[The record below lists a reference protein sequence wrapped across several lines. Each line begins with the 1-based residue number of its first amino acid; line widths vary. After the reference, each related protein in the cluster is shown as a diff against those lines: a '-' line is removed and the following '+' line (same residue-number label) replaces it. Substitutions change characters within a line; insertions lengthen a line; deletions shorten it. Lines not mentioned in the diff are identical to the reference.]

1 MKIKMQNLFQN
12 NYENVKP
19 LSMKLRPKVLEEFI
33 GQKNLI
39 GENKILTN
47 IIKSGNISN
56 MILFGPPGCG
66 KSSLGEIISNEINCN
81 IENIN
86 ATTASL
92 NDIREIVVK
101 AKKEIELYNK
111 RTVLFLDEIHR
122 FNKMQQDALLS
133 YTETGV
139 LILIGA
145 TTENPYHNIN
155 NALLSRCLVFEFKAL
170 NRNEI
175 KEVLLRGEKYLNK
188 ELPSKIEEIILDISN
203 GDSRIALNY
212 LELYV
217 NNSNNENSENIEE
230 IFAKRKASFHKEED
244 KYNIISAMIKS
255 IRGSDP
261 DAALYW
267 MGRLLY
273 GGEDPRY
280 IARRLVISASED
292 IGMANPEA
300 LLMANAAYA
309 SSEKIGMPEV
319 RIILAHVV
327 VYLAISSKSNSCYNG
342 INSVLENIKA
352 GDMQEVPINIKDK
365 NIGYKYPH
373 DYKGNFV
380 HQKYMNKHKEYYK
393 PGNNKYEN
401 QIREKLDRLWKKR

>member
-101 AKKEIELYNK
+101 AKREIELYNK

-373 DYKGNFV
+373 NYEGNFV